1 MQIIEPSIRK
11 FDKYYITP
19 NYSEEIY
26 YEYFDK
32 IEKLL
37 NYGVKL
43 IQFRSKNLSIEEY
56 SRISIIIYK
65 LCKKYNAFYIIND
78 YINLENNLF
87 CDGIQLT
94 SNNLR
99 NCEFNSINKKF
110 LLIGSCHNLEEVE
123 ICNRNNFN
131 FILISPVKDTKKKIG
146 IGWNK
151 FNQLAKN
158 SKIPVFALGGLNYD
172 KDINNVKKNGGA
184 GIAASS
190 YYYNL
195 FDS

>member
-1 MQIIEPSIRK
+1 MQNIELDLSK

-19 NYSEEIY
+19 NFYKDISY
-26 YEYFDK
+26 DYFSK

-37 NYGVKL
+37 DYGIKL
-43 IQFRSKNLSIEEY
+43 IQFRSKNLSIDEY
-56 SRISIIIYK
+56 AKVSNIIYK

-78 YINLENNLF
+78 YINLENNHF

-94 SNNLR
+94 SNNLK
-99 NCEFNSINKKF
+99 NSEFKSISKKF
-110 LLIGSCHNLEEVE
+110 LLIGSCHNLKEVE
-123 ICNRNNFN
+123 ICNLNNFDLL
-131 FILISPVKDTKKKIG
+131 LISPVKDTNNKTG

-172 KDINNVKKNGGA
+172 TDIENVKKNGGI